1 VSAASGCVVPKS
13 EGVFGFV
20 SMDELGARYASR
32 FIKIILPAIFVYY
45 VYSLSKLR
53 LMRKRLPFPKSMLLK
68 LEIP

>member
-1 VSAASGCVVPKS
+1 VVAKS
-13 EGVFGFV
+13 EGVFEFDSIG
-20 SMDELGARYASR
+20 ELGARYAGR

-53 LMRKRLPFPKSMLLK
+53 LMRKKMTFPRSMLLK